1 MAIYDDVVK
10 GLWVDGSSGSCGARR
25 ATAAVD
31 LAKIH
36 MRHHRVIVPLW
47 LTGDPLDSHGGHPQ
61 GCVERPGGRAN
72 GSPGP
77 KAPMETIPMHNP
89 GQAKQSQ
96 DRQKPGKNQAGVSHP
111 SSVQI
116 HPSPIVESQTTHPTV
131 NPYRPCANPPLSYI
145 GIPDDSPQW
154 HVTDRNERCLVCWI
168 WIGTIRIPND
178 PPPATE

>member
-61 GCVERPGGRAN
+61 GCVERPGGRAT

-96 DRQKPGKNQAGVSHP
+96 DRQKPGKNQARVAHP
-111 SSVQI
+111 SNV
-116 HPSPIVESQTTHPTV
+116 P
-131 NPYRPCANPPLSYI
+131 PPLS
-145 GIPDDSPQW
+145 P
-154 HVTDRNERCLVCWI
+154 HTVLTER
-168 WIGTIRIPND
+168 
-178 PPPATE
+178 

>member
-61 GCVERPGGRAN
+61 GCVERPGGRAT

-89 GQAKQSQ
+89 VKPSKA
-96 DRQKPGKNQAGVSHP
+96 RQKPSQG
-111 SSVQI
+111 
-116 HPSPIVESQTTHPTV
+116 SPPQQCATTS
-131 NPYRPCANPPLSYI
+131 L
-145 GIPDDSPQW
+145 SPQY
-154 HVTDRNERCLVCWI
+154 
-168 WIGTIRIPND
+168 GTH
-178 PPPATE
+178 